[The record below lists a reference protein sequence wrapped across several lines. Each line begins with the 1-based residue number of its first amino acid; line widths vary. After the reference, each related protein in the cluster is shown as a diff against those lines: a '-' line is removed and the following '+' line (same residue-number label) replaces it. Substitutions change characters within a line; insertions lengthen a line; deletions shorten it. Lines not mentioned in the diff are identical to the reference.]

1 MMYRVKQGR
10 LDPVSL
16 VLRIRSSD
24 AAPDLTLATDVEI
37 EATDLT
43 SGAMET
49 WATTITSQTT
59 TLLVAVHPFE
69 TSDTATL
76 RRLKMKVFIAITGAA
91 NMVETESC
99 FELQVVE
106 C

>member
-1 MMYRVKQGR
+1 MYRVKRGR

-24 AAPDLTLATDVEI
+24 AAPDLTLATDVEL
-37 EATDLT
+37 EVTDLQ
-43 SGAMET
+43 SGVGET
-49 WATTITSQTT
+49 WTTTITAQTT

-69 TSDTATL
+69 TSDTATV
-76 RRLKMKVFIAITGAA
+76 RRLEIKVFLTITGAA
-91 NMVETESC
+91 HRVETEDC
-99 FELQVVE
+99 FELHVVE